1 MRGKHVPIR
10 ACLGCGQRKPKEE
23 LARIVVE
30 NGTLMVDKDGKLP
43 GRGAYLCPETA
54 CISSLR
60 KKKGKLSYSLRV
72 SMPRAAEDRFLKGM
86 LQIREGKQ

>member
-10 ACLGCGQRKPKEE
+10 TCLGCGQKKPKEE

-30 NGTLMVDKDGKLP
+30 NGALMVDKGGKLP
-43 GRGAYLCPETA
+43 GRGAYLCPEIA

-60 KKKGKLSYSLRV
+60 KKKGRLSYSLRV
-72 SMPRAAEDRFLKGM
+72 SVPRAAEDRFLKGM
-86 LQIREGKQ
+86 LYIREGEK